1 MDGWMVVS
9 SERLADCVVL
19 ALMVFQL
26 QLESCLVGHSCSS
39 WLLVHTGKDGPP
51 GWHPAGQSTQQPQAH
66 ALLSACE
73 FPVKEA
79 GKEWA
84 EVSLA

>member
-1 MDGWMVVS
+1 MVVS
-9 SERLADCVVL
+9 SERLADRVVL

-26 QLESCLVGHSCSS
+26 QLESCLVGHSCLS
-39 WLLVHTGKDGPP
+39 WLLVHTGKDGLP